1 VSVERHFDRDLDGLR
16 EAILRMGGLCEGM
29 IHSAVKLVIESD
41 PSLLPGITERED
53 RVNGLHLEIDE
64 LCLNLLALHSP
75 AAGDLRLVAAALKVN
90 SDLERIGDQAVNV
103 AETGCFLS
111 NLPQMKL
118 GDVPRMAELAV
129 AMLKD
134 SLDAFAKKDVE
145 LAKSVIRRDD
155 EEDRL
160 KSQTFNE
167 LRSLMQSDA
176 STIQR
181 ALDMIL
187 ISRNLERIADH
198 ATNIAEDVIFM
209 VLGQDIRHGVVP
221 VDDVGDETRAA
232 APKSGS

>member
-1 VSVERHFDRDLDGLR
+1 MSVERHFDRDLDGLR
-16 EAILRMGGLCEGM
+16 EALLRMGGLCEEM
-29 IHSAVKLVIESD
+29 IHTAVKLVIERD
-41 PSLLPGITERED
+41 ESLLEGVKEREE
-53 RVNGLHLEIDE
+53 RVNRLHLEIDE

-75 AAGDLRLVAAALKVN
+75 AARDLRLVAAALKVN
-90 SDLERIGDQAVNV
+90 ADLERIGDQAVNV
-103 AETGCFLS
+103 AETGSFLAK
-111 NLPQMKL
+111 LPEMKL
-118 GDVPRMAELAV
+118 GDVPRMAELAA

-221 VDDVGDETRAA
+221 VDEVVDERRVT
-232 APKSGS
+232 KSETGG

>member
-1 VSVERHFDRDLDGLR
+1 
-16 EAILRMGGLCEGM
+16 
-29 IHSAVKLVIESD
+29 
-41 PSLLPGITERED
+41 
-53 RVNGLHLEIDE
+53 
-64 LCLNLLALHSP
+64 
-75 AAGDLRLVAAALKVN
+75 
-90 SDLERIGDQAVNV
+90 
-103 AETGCFLS
+103 
-111 NLPQMKL
+111 
-118 GDVPRMAELAV
+118 
-129 AMLKD
+129 
-134 SLDAFAKKDVE
+134 
-145 LAKSVIRRDD
+145 VIRRDD

-160 KSQTFNE
+160 KRQTCNE